1 MTLQVGVIGLGVMGA
16 EHLRLLREET
26 AGAAVVAI
34 CDADAARA
42 RTLAAGAEVFD
53 DPFALIASDRV
64 EAVVIASPDAT
75 HAGLALA
82 CLAAGK
88 PALCEKPLAL
98 TAGEALQI
106 VNAEAGVGRRL
117 LQVGYMRRLD
127 PAYCDMKRSTED
139 GLIGPPVLLHNTHR
153 NAAAPD
159 WFTGAMAI
167 TNAFVHEIDISRW
180 LLGSEPVSAMVHAA
194 PGRDPL
200 LITLETDRGEV
211 ISTEV
216 FMNACYGYHVH
227 AQIVGRS
234 GTVEMA
240 QPAVMLTN
248 SAMQHGHRYSENWVP
263 RFRDAYR
270 RQMGAWVRSV
280 STGVPVGASAWD
292 GYVATTIAEQIVAAL
307 GGGGKVSLTL
317 APRPDF
323 YR

>member
-42 RTLAAGAEVFD
+42 RTLAAGADVFD

-117 LQVGYMRRLD
+117 LQVGYMRRFD

-139 GLIGPPVLLHNTHR
+139 GLIGP
-153 NAAAPD
+153 
-159 WFTGAMAI
+159 
-167 TNAFVHEIDISRW
+167 DISRW

-307 GGGGKVSLTL
+307 GGCGKVSLTL